1 MNYTKCRRRILLEG
15 GPCGNVADD
24 PVGSVGV
31 AWNRGGRGVGCG
43 GHVFIRG
50 GTGRQTDGLDSPD
63 SLNGTK
69 LLGGSQD
76 KNSKRGKTN
85 ESGAEA
91 ETNEGI
97 GVLGVQRKGES
108 PAAIFCITEVF
119 LCPKSARRV
128 LQES

>member
-1 MNYTKCRRRILLEG
+1 MWRGT
-15 GPCGNVADD
+15 
-24 PVGSVGV
+24 GV
-31 AWNRGGRGVGCG
+31 AEASAAEVTCSSEEGQVG
-43 GHVFIRG
+43 
-50 GTGRQTDGLDSPD
+50 TTDGLDSPD
-63 SLNGTK
+63 SPVWGLNGTK

-119 LCPKSARRV
+119 LCPKSARRG